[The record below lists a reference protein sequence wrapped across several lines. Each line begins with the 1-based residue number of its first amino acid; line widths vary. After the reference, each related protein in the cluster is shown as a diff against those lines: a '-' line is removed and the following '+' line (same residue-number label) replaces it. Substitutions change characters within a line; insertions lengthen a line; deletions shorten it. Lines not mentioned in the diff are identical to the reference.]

1 MVDKKQPHAT
11 VLGME
16 LALGKSAAIEST
28 LPGIHRNRYALINAT
43 LKGSENH
50 SFIAAIAKSYPTILS
65 ARNLRTAVRDLGES
79 LPVVIYLERIDPGMK
94 RGLAS
99 EGIPFISEDGNVYLP
114 FLGIQ
119 ETPSLPLPTLL
130 SPQAQR
136 IVLNLAAGR
145 WANVT
150 ASELAER
157 CGKSR
162 ASITKYLREIEAIK
176 PTLLETSWRSRI
188 LDTGGLSRRE
198 LLDLFEPYLTSPVRK
213 KHRLAVQLSTNAL
226 ADHNARLSGLSA
238 LPFFSD
244 LAHDTSH
251 LVILMAHEDIADL
264 HDAAGDAWQEAAWHE
279 DAPLVIEEW
288 SYPLDSASDI
298 SVLSTGLTCVDPWSL
313 YAELLNEQREGDRIE
328 DAIEQLRE
336 YLCQQ

>member
-1 MVDKKQPHAT
+1 MAGKKNPYAT

-16 LALGKSAAIEST
+16 LTLEGNALAESN
-28 LPGIHRNRYALINAT
+28 LPRIHRERYDLLNAT
-43 LKGSENH
+43 LKGSEDH
-50 SFIAAIAKSYPTILS
+50 HFIAAVAKPDSTILS
-65 ARNLRTAVRDLGES
+65 ARSLRSAVQRLGEE
-79 LPVVIYLERIDPGMK
+79 LPVVICLDRIDPGMK

-119 ETPSLPLPTLL
+119 ETPTLPIPSPL

-136 IVLNLAAGR
+136 IALNLAAGR
-145 WANVT
+145 WVDVT

-176 PTLLETSWRSRI
+176 PALLNTSWRSRI
-188 LDTGGLSRRE
+188 LGNDDLSREE
-198 LLDLFEPYLTSPVRK
+198 LLDLFEPYLVNPVARR
-213 KHRLAVQLSTNAL
+213 HRLATPPDIDVLT
-226 ADHNARLSGLSA
+226 DHNARLSDLSA

-244 LAHDTSH
+244 LAHDPSH
-251 LVILMAHEDIADL
+251 LVVMMG
-264 HDAAGDAWQEAAWHE
+264 HDDVDALQSALGDAWEETTWYE

-288 SYPLDSASDI
+288 TYPLDFALDVSAP
-298 SVLSTGLTCVDPWSL
+298 STGLKCVDPWSL
-313 YAELLNEQREGDRIE
+313 YAELIFEKYEDSRIE
-328 DAIEQLRE
+328 DAIEQLRGR
-336 YLCQQ
+336 LCQ